1 MKKEWEAP
9 IVLEVNSLP
18 EALGSCEEGTTGYL
32 HPGCSSG
39 EYGVL
44 TDTGVC
50 LSGGVARTFCT
61 SGAYPEMP

>member
-32 HPGCSSG
+32 LPGCSSG
-39 EYGVL
+39 EYGYSN
-44 TDTGVC
+44 DTGVC
-50 LSGGVARTFCT
+50 LSGGVAKASCIQ
-61 SGAYPEMP
+61 GEYPAMP